1 MIVLFTDFGPAGP
14 YTGQMESVLAQL
26 APDIAVIDL
35 LSDAPAFKPKACA
48 YLLAALVQDFPKNAV
63 FLCIVDPG
71 VGSERSPLIVRAGQQ
86 WFVGPH
92 NGIFDIVI
100 NQSNAEDAK
109 AWTINYS
116 PTLLSASFHGSDLF
130 APVAAMIARGD
141 PLPGNPIPIKSIHG
155 ELSSNDLSQVIYID
169 HYGNAITG
177 IKANQLSP
185 KTKIQA
191 LNKIIIHARVFSDV
205 ETGELFWY
213 ENANGLVE
221 IAVNKGRASDYGF
234 KIGVSVNLS

>member
-1 MIVLFTDFGPAGP
+1 M
-14 YTGQMESVLAQL
+14 
-26 APDIAVIDL
+26 
-35 LSDAPAFKPKACA
+35 
-48 YLLAALVQDFPKNAV
+48 
-63 FLCIVDPG
+63 
-71 VGSERSPLIVRAGQQ
+71 
-86 WFVGPH
+86 
-92 NGIFDIVI
+92 
-100 NQSNAEDAK
+100 
-109 AWTINYS
+109 
-116 PTLLSASFHGSDLF
+116 
-130 APVAAMIARGD
+130 
-141 PLPGNPIPIKSIHG
+141 
-155 ELSSNDLSQVIYID
+155 IYID